1 MAVLRESREWS
12 PKQYSVSSNEEPD
25 EVEDD
30 EHLDAEDAILSPN
43 DVNDD
48 NEQQQN
54 TMNDVGLG
62 DDDEFLQGS
71 GLRDHDNDNYEGSSD
86 NDEK

>member
-25 EVEDD
+25 EDEDD

-48 NEQQQN
+48 NE
-54 TMNDVGLG
+54 
-62 DDDEFLQGS
+62 
-71 GLRDHDNDNYEGSSD
+71 
-86 NDEK
+86 